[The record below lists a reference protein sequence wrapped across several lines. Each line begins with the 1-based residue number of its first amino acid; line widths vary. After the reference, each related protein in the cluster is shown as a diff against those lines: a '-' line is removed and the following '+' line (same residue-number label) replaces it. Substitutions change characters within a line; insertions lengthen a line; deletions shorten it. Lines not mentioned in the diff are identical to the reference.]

1 MAMENDR
8 RTAGVDED
16 EIDEALE
23 FLLEAS
29 KTPGGRA
36 HLASTGALA
45 AALRR
50 VSSDT
55 SSALLPSLRL
65 VRNLCAGDAV
75 HQDAFVELGGPDR
88 IASVLLSTPPAS
100 PDVARVALQ
109 AIGNLACGG
118 EAQRSAVWARFF
130 PALFLATARYRDPAV
145 CDPLCMVLDTCCSS
159 EGGHRRLA
167 ELCETKTGLPIILEI
182 VTTACRAGH
191 QEEWLDWL
199 LCKVCIEE
207 AYLSRLFQGLASPS
221 TDNSIDAQCR
231 YSFFTREQAFLLGML
246 SEYLSNRPK
255 DVSMISS
262 PFALEVLKVL
272 DTASAIVDFS
282 SRGSS
287 DVPTGFPAI
296 DVLGYSL
303 TILRHICAWE
313 NDIAHA
319 TEAPVD
325 LLLSAGLLQLL
336 LRLLGELEPPAIIR
350 KSMTNADHFIQS
362 STALKVC
369 PYKGFRRDLV
379 SVIGNC
385 LHGRKQVQVEIRQQ
399 NAIPLLLQ
407 QCVVDEDN
415 PFLREWGLWSMRN
428 LLEGNPENQHEVAQL
443 QLQEP
448 VNTPEIAGI
457 GLRVEIDEKT
467 GHPKLVNIV

>member
-1 MAMENDR
+1 
-8 RTAGVDED
+8 
-16 EIDEALE
+16 
-23 FLLEAS
+23 
-29 KTPGGRA
+29 
-36 HLASTGALA
+36 
-45 AALRR
+45 
-50 VSSDT
+50 
-55 SSALLPSLRL
+55 
-65 VRNLCAGDAV
+65 
-75 HQDAFVELGGPDR
+75 
-88 IASVLLSTPPAS
+88 
-100 PDVARVALQ
+100 
-109 AIGNLACGG
+109 
-118 EAQRSAVWARFF
+118 
-130 PALFLATARYRDPAV
+130 
-145 CDPLCMVLDTCCSS
+145 
-159 EGGHRRLA
+159 
-167 ELCETKTGLPIILEI
+167 
-182 VTTACRAGH
+182 
-191 QEEWLDWL
+191 
-199 LCKVCIEE
+199 
-207 AYLSRLFQGLASPS
+207 
-221 TDNSIDAQCR
+221 
-231 YSFFTREQAFLLGML
+231 ML

-272 DTASAIVDFS
+272 DIASAIVDFS

-287 DVPTGFPAI
+287 DGPTGFPAI

-336 LRLLGELEPPAIIR
+336 LRLLCELEPPAIIR
-350 KSMTNADHFIQS
+350 KSMANADHFIQS

-385 LHGRKQVQVEIRQQ
+385 LHGRKHVQEEIRQQ

-415 PFLREWGLWSMRN
+415 PLLREWGLWSMRN
-428 LLEGNPENQHEVAQL
+428 LLEGNAENQQEVAQL